1 MNAAASMIQVCT
13 EIGTKHNSRHG
24 LTLFYIALVLIVL
37 CTSSVATYKNTRSI
51 NRCLSMRGGLVPQ
64 ADSIGGQYIELL
76 EDIDYGVTDSTR
88 QAGSLKGLVK
98 PGRLASLPEKD
109 PFLRWLYEQLEKGPA
124 LSDRLTPTSSNRL
137 KPFYAADFGSKAD
150 LLPGENP
157 IIYIVTNRLQADTN
171 TGLLARAPKAIEI
184 EKRVIW
190 QPWLKTRC
198 DFAVRYIV
206 PDRVNIL
213 KIMQMRGK
221 FSSELQ
227 VEKNEKGKITEAH
240 AAMKF
245 KPSVWERFQS
255 GMRDKEVVIRTK
267 LSVKALFD

>member
-1 MNAAASMIQVCT
+1 
-13 EIGTKHNSRHG
+13 
-24 LTLFYIALVLIVL
+24 
-37 CTSSVATYKNTRSI
+37 
-51 NRCLSMRGGLVPQ
+51 MRGGLVPQ
-64 ADSIGGQYIELL
+64 ADSIGGQYIELFD
-76 EDIDYGVTDSTR
+76 DIDYGVADSTR

-98 PGRLASLPEKD
+98 PGRLTSLPEKD
-109 PFLRWLYEQLEKGPA
+109 PFLRWLYDQLDKGPT

-137 KPFYAADFGSKAD
+137 KPFYAADFGNKAD
-150 LLPGENP
+150 LLPGGNP
-157 IIYIVTNRLQADTN
+157 TIYIVTNRLKAETT
-171 TGLLARAPKAIEI
+171 TGLLARAPKTTEI

-190 QPWLKTRC
+190 QPWLKSRC

-227 VEKNEKGKITEAH
+227 IEKDEKGKIIEAH

-245 KPSVWERFQS
+245 KPSVWERLQS
-255 GMRDKEVVIRTK
+255 GMRDRDVVIKTR
-267 LSVKALFD
+267 LSVKTLFDQ